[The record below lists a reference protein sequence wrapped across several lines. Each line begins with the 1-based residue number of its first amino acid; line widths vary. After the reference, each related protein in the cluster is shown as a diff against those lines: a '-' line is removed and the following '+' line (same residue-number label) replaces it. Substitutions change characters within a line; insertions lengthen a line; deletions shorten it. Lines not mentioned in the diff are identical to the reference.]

1 MASQESQADE
11 IIKKLAQLAPYLS
24 GDDASKVRKETIG
37 LSRQLVATLE
47 QPENTALEWACAP
60 LMTTAARI
68 AVQLNLFKYI
78 AGNNNPIT
86 SEELASMSGAEE
98 LLIVRMLRPLAAI
111 GFVREVGIKTWDA
124 TPITKVMAAEEI
136 AAGYR
141 YVGQLIVGSATQAP
155 KYFAEAGYR
164 CPTDPRD
171 GLIQYAH
178 HTKMTVFELL
188 ASMPST
194 FKDFNTF
201 MGNTMGARHYWIDW
215 YPVKASVL
223 DGATD
228 QSALLVDVGG
238 GKGHDL
244 LAFNAKYPGRG
255 RLVLQDLPPVINAIR
270 SVGPGIETMVYD
282 FFTEQPVKDARA
294 YLYHHILHDWS
305 DDKCLEIL
313 RNLKQAMKPGYT
325 KLLIHE
331 MIMPEEG
338 ASTFYSI
345 LDITMM
351 IFNGGMERTKSQ
363 WEDLMRRAGLKVT
376 RIWNSPQEGADGIV
390 EVMVEG

>member
-1 MASQESQADE
+1 MLTDG
-11 IIKKLAQLAPYLS
+11 Y
-24 GDDASKVRKETIG
+24 
-37 LSRQLVATLE
+37 
-47 QPENTALEWACAP
+47 TALDDNCSSAP
-60 LMTTAARI
+60 FESASTYKHTVRI
-68 AVQLNLFKYI
+68 
-78 AGNNNPIT
+78 
-86 SEELASMSGAEE
+86 
-98 LLIVRMLRPLAAI
+98 LRPLAAI
-111 GFVREVGIKTWDA
+111 GFVREVAIKKWDA
-124 TPITKVMAAEEI
+124 TPITTVMAAEEM

-141 YVGQLIVGSATQAP
+141 YVGQLIVSSATQAP

-171 GLIQYAH
+171 GLMQYAH

-194 FKDFNTF
+194 FKDFNIF
-201 MGNTMGARHYWIDW
+201 MGNTMGARHYWVDW
-215 YPVKASVL
+215 YPVEASVL

-244 LAFNAKYPGRG
+244 LAFNTKYPGRG
-255 RLVLQDLPPVINAIR
+255 RLVLQDLPPVINATG
-270 SVGPGIETMVYD
+270 SVDPIETMGYD
-282 FFTEQPVKDARA
+282 FFAEQPVKGARA

-313 RNLKQAMKPGYT
+313 GKVKKAMKPGYT

-331 MIMPEEG
+331 MIMPEKG
-338 ASTFYSI
+338 ASTFYAI
-345 LDITMM
+345 LDMTMM
-351 IFNGGMERTKSQ
+351 VFNGGMERTKIQ
-363 WEDLMRRAGLKVT
+363 WEDLMRKAGLKVT
-376 RIWNSPQEGADGIV
+376 RIWHSPQEGADGIV